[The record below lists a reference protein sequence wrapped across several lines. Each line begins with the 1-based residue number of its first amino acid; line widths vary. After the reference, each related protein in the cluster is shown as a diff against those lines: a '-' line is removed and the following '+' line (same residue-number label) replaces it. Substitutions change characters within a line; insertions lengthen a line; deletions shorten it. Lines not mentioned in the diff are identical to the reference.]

1 MFCSESVAW
10 LDWRRLKPEEKV
22 NMAIDMTDVAV
33 SVCAEGIRAQ
43 FPGITDDE
51 LIEKLRE
58 RFDWMKRGRR
68 RGV

>member
-1 MFCSESVAW
+1 
-10 LDWRRLKPEEKV
+10 
-22 NMAIDMTDVAV
+22 MAIDMTDVAV